1 MSGEGAGHAG
11 EKMDVSI
18 RQQEGELLRT
28 TGPTKKLWLGIGTTS
43 TLLVLITPLRGRLA
57 GIN

>member
-18 RQQEGELLRT
+18 RQHEGELLRT

-43 TLLVLITPLRGRLA
+43 TLLVLITP
-57 GIN
+57 